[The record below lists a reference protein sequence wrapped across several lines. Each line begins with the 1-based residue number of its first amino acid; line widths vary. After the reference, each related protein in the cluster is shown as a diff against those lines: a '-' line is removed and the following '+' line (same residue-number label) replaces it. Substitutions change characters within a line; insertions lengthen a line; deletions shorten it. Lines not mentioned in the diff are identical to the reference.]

1 MQGLALATTGLAALN
16 AYDAVMADPKS
27 AGGVSLSID
36 LGTSKSQSATDRAS
50 SSTAGSTVAAGQD
63 LTLLAQGAGSASD
76 ITLTGSRLSAGGNA
90 LLEADGNIRL
100 RAAQNTFEQNTK
112 NKSSSASV
120 GIGVSADSENGAGVM
135 VTIGVSGARGRAD
148 GKDTRWTYADVSA
161 GNVLALR
168 SGADTSLI
176 GATGRGD
183 RIIAS
188 VGKDL
193 RLETL
198 QDAST
203 YDAKQQSIGVKANIC
218 VYGYCK
224 SSVSGNV
231 AQGRMNSD
239 FRSASEQTGLKAG
252 DGGFQLDIARN
263 TTLVGA
269 MISSSERAALEG
281 RNALGTGTLDV
292 RDVKNTARYKADQI
306 ALSGG
311 YSWGGDGG
319 GAPKKGDA
327 GKADVAANAN
337 GQAAGGADKA
347 RDPGDKSGAS
357 AGLPVVAGASG
368 KASSATRSAISGG
381 SVVIRDE
388 AAQQDLTGMTA
399 VQTIA
404 ALNRDTSSDTL
415 NALKPIFDKEKIEA
429 GFEIAS
435 EAQKQVGQ
443 FLETRAREAKALE
456 DALKNEPEGPRRDQL
471 KQAFEDAKTDDVRLF
486 VP

>member
-1 MQGLALATTGLAALN
+1 M
-16 AYDAVMADPKS
+16 
-27 AGGVSLSID
+27 
-36 LGTSKSQSATDRAS
+36 
-50 SSTAGSTVAAGQD
+50 
-63 LTLLAQGAGSASD
+63 
-76 ITLTGSRLSAGGNA
+76 
-90 LLEADGNIRL
+90 
-100 RAAQNTFEQNTK
+100 
-112 NKSSSASV
+112 
-120 GIGVSADSENGAGVM
+120 
-135 VTIGVSGARGRAD
+135 
-148 GKDTRWTYADVSA
+148 
-161 GNVLALR
+161 LALR

-176 GATGRGD
+176 GGTGRAD

-224 SSVSGNV
+224 SSVSGHV

-239 FRSASEQTGLKAG
+239 FRSASEQAGLKAG

-269 MISSSERAALEG
+269 AISSSERAALEG
-281 RNALGTGTLDV
+281 RNALGTRTLDV
-292 RDVKNTARYKADQI
+292 QDVKNTARYKADQI

-337 GQAAGGADKA
+337 GQTAGGADNA

-357 AGLPVVAGASG
+357 AGLPVVVGASG
-368 KASSATRSAISGG
+368 NASSATRSAISGG
-381 SVVIRDE
+381 NVVIRDE
-388 AAQQDLTGMTA
+388 VAQQDLTGLTA
-399 VQTIA
+399 TQTIA

-456 DALKNEPEGPRRDQL
+456 DALKNEPEGPRRDQGQHLRVRLLQAFGVGPRRPRPDERRLPIRQRTGGPEGGRRRLPVGYRAKHDLGRRGDIQSNAALNRDTSSDTLNALKPIFDEKKIEAGFEIASEAQKQVGQFLEAQARQAKALEDALKNEPEGPRRDQL